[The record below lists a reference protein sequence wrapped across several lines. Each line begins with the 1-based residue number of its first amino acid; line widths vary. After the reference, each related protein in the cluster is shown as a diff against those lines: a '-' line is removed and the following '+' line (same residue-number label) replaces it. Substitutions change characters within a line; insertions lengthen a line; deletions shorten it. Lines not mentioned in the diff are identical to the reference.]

1 MGDGRVCVRGCVC
14 VPLCPLGACVCFL
27 SFFYLRG
34 RRARGGGVGGRGRG
48 FGWRESE
55 ARVGQGTPC
64 PGERTPRAPHFLGR
78 PLLSLGGLGGVCWGA
93 RVCFVQIGS
102 PHPPPSK
109 GCTPVSAAATKRDR
123 LRGHHLF
130 FKLLCLVCEE
140 SRAQPFLTH
149 RKLGLLALPP
159 RMPTFKSGDDS
170 PPSSSVPW
178 GMPAPAEGG
187 SPVLGAPAAALTT
200 SVSAEK
206 GAPMEP
212 SKADQFAGAG
222 ASTLELAPL
231 EPLSMIFHNL
241 RYSVSNRKGALA
253 ILKSV
258 SGHALHSRLT
268 ALLGPSGAGK
278 VRPFRGGWGGG
289 EDGGPGHLPRLGTAG
304 RGSEGGDARRSGCRA
319 RGPGPGARECRR
331 LMAHLPP
338 RCRKK
343 KNAARPCNS
352 RAAFFSV
359 ASAAPARPG
368 PRPPAPGPTPL
379 AMAAPWAGLSRGVRA
394 LGDPA
399 GGRIG
404 RPESPLPLARQAEAR
419 GCRRGAQGPVGGGAG
434 AGAGRPS
441 PPCAPA
447 MPRAGPGLSC
457 ALGHLRRGRLP
468 GPGPAS
474 AGGAGRCF
482 LPRTPAARRRGLPL
496 AFAALFF

>member
-1 MGDGRVCVRGCVC
+1 M
-14 VPLCPLGACVCFL
+14 
-27 SFFYLRG
+27 S
-34 RRARGGGVGGRGRG
+34 
-48 FGWRESE
+48 
-55 ARVGQGTPC
+55 T
-64 PGERTPRAPHFLGR
+64 
-78 PLLSLGGLGGVCWGA
+78 
-93 RVCFVQIGS
+93 
-102 PHPPPSK
+102 
-109 GCTPVSAAATKRDR
+109 AATKRDR

-343 KNAARPCNS
+343 KKRGAPVQQPRRVFFGRLR
-352 RAAFFSV
+352 RAGTAGT
-359 ASAAPARPG
+359 APARP
-368 PRPPAPGPTPL
+368 RP
-379 AMAAPWAGLSRGVRA
+379 
-394 LGDPA
+394 DPA
-399 GGRIG
+399 SHG
-404 RPESPLPLARQAEAR
+404 RPL
-419 GCRRGAQGPVGGGAG
+419 
-434 AGAGRPS
+434 GRP
-441 PPCAPA
+441 
-447 MPRAGPGLSC
+447 
-457 ALGHLRRGRLP
+457 
-468 GPGPAS
+468 
-474 AGGAGRCF
+474 
-482 LPRTPAARRRGLPL
+482 
-496 AFAALFF
+496 